1 MALLLVADVDAD
13 EQALWLRC
21 LREAMPG
28 ETLVTD
34 RSTVDASAIDVA
46 IVAKPPAGSL
56 QGLPKLRLI
65 QSLWAGVDRLL
76 QDRTIPADVPLARMV
91 DPAMNQAMAQTAL
104 WAVLGLHRR
113 FFDYAAQ
120 QRDAQWLQ
128 HAQLR
133 SDEIT
138 VAVLGLGQM
147 GRTVMQRLQEQD
159 YRTLGWSRTDGLGT
173 LPDVLAHS
181 DIVINLLPLT
191 EATASLFDKARF
203 AQMKRGAALVNLARG
218 GHVVDDD
225 LVEALDSGQ
234 VSRAVLDVF
243 RSEPLPAG
251 HAFWSHPRI
260 TVLPHVAA
268 WTDARSASAVVAKNV
283 AALRS
288 GAPIEHL
295 VDRTRGY

>member
-1 MALLLVADVDAD
+1 VALLLAADVDAS
-13 EQALWLRC
+13 ELALWLRC

-34 RSTVDASAIDVA
+34 RSAIDASTIDVA

-76 QDRTIPADVPLARMV
+76 QDATIPADVPLARMV
-91 DPAMNQAMAQTAL
+91 DPAMNQAMVETAL

-113 FFDYAAQ
+113 FFDYGAQ
-120 QRDAQWLQ
+120 QRDARWIQ

-133 SDEIT
+133 SDEVT
-138 VAVLGLGQM
+138 AAVLGLGQM
-147 GRTVMQRLQEQD
+147 GRAVTERLQQHG
-159 YRTLGWSRTDGLGT
+159 YRTPGWSRADGFGMLAG
-173 LPDVLAHS
+173 VLAAA

-191 EATASLFDKARF
+191 DATASLFDSARF

-218 GHVVDDD
+218 GHVVEGD
-225 LVEALDSGQ
+225 LVQSLDSGQ
-234 VSRAVLDVF
+234 LSRAVLDVF
-243 RSEPLPAG
+243 RTEPLPAD

-268 WTDARSASAVVAKNV
+268 STDARSASAVVAKNV
-283 AALRS
+283 AALRA
-288 GAPIEHL
+288 GRPIEHL
-295 VDRTRGY
+295 VDRARGY

>member
-1 MALLLVADVDAD
+1 MALLLAAAVDAA
-13 EQALWLRC
+13 ERALWLRC

-34 RSTVDASAIDVA
+34 RSTVDASAIDIA

-56 QGLPKLRLI
+56 QGLPNLRLV

-113 FFDYAAQ
+113 FFDYEAQ
-120 QRDAQWLQ
+120 QRDACWLQ
-128 HAQLR
+128 HPQLR
-133 SDEIT
+133 ADEVT
-138 VAVLGLGQM
+138 VSVLGLGQM
-147 GRTVMQRLQEQD
+147 GRAVTERLQEQG
-159 YRTLGWSRTDGLGT
+159 YRTLGWSRADGLGT
-173 LPDVLAHS
+173 LPDVLARS

-191 EATASLFDKARF
+191 DATVSLFDGARF
-203 AQMKRGAALVNLARG
+203 SQMKRGAALVNLARG
-218 GHVVDDD
+218 GHVADDD
-225 LVEALDSGQ
+225 LIEALDRAQ
-234 VSRAVLDVF
+234 LSRAVLDVF
-243 RSEPLPAG
+243 RTEPLPAG

-268 WTDARSASAVVAKNV
+268 STDARSASAVVAKNV

-295 VDRTRGY
+295 VDRARGY